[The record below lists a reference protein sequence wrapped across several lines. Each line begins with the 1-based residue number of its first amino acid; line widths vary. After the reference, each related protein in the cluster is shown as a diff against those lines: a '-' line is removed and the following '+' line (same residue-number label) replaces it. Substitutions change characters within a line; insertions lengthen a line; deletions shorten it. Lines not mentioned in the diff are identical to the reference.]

1 MEQSTNLEAAA
12 PLDADAAATIV
23 LLAERH
29 ASGDPFGIGCRD
41 AILPMAISDPTL
53 PDNPIVYVN
62 PAFELLT
69 GYTRD
74 EVLGRN
80 CRFLQGP
87 MTGKAEVARLREAIR
102 AREKISVDLLNHR
115 KDGSPFWNRLLI
127 TPVCDNDGT
136 LRYFFA
142 SQHDVTVERERVTA
156 LEAEQLVLL
165 ADAERTLTRLA
176 DSEARLHFALKAG
189 QLGTWALDP
198 ETRHLDAS
206 SSCKVAFGYDAD
218 APFGYAEFQAAIH
231 PEDLPVVLTA
241 IEATTKSGAPYD
253 IEYRILTPGGE
264 QRWIAAQGE
273 LLKRGD
279 GSPLSMTGFA
289 TNISARKH
297 AEDHRLLLS
306 GELTHRVKNTLA
318 TVNAVVNQTL
328 RNASSIQEAT
338 EVVGGRIASL
348 ATAHELLLRDEVEGA
363 TVCDIVAG
371 VLRPFDGGDGRLYTA
386 DGPDIRLSPAVT
398 LALSMALH
406 ELATN
411 AAKYGALSTPGGTVT
426 IRWDLVGQD
435 EARRFTF
442 SWVEQGGPSVM
453 PPTRTGFGSRMIERV
468 MAQHIRGTAKI
479 DYRPAGVMFA
489 IDAPM

>member
-1 MEQSTNLEAAA
+1 MEQTTNLDVTA
-12 PLDADAAATIV
+12 PLGVDAAASTA
-23 LLAERH
+23 LLADRQG
-29 ASGDPFGIGCRD
+29 SGDPFVIGCRD

-62 PAFELLT
+62 PAFEALT
-69 GYTRD
+69 GYTRH

-87 MTGKAEVARLREAIR
+87 MTEEADVARLREAIR
-102 AREKISVDLLNHR
+102 TRTKVSVDLLNHR
-115 KDGSPFWNRLLI
+115 KDGSPFWNRLLV
-127 TPVCDNDGT
+127 TPVFGEGGE

-142 SQHDVTVERERVTA
+142 SQHDVTVERERVLA

-165 ADAERTLTRLA
+165 ADAERTLVRLA

-198 ETRHLDAS
+198 ETQHLDAS
-206 SSCKVAFGYDAD
+206 SSCKVAFGHDAE
-218 APFGYAEFQAAIH
+218 AAFGFAEFQAALH
-231 PEDLPVVLTA
+231 PDDLSGVLAA
-241 IEATTKSGAPYD
+241 IQATVTTGAPYD
-253 IEYRILTPGGE
+253 IEYRILTPAGE

-273 LLKRGD
+273 LLKRRD

-297 AEDHRLLLS
+297 AEDHRRLLA

-328 RNASSIQEAT
+328 RTAVSLEEAAT
-338 EVVGGRIASL
+338 VVGARIASL
-348 ATAHELLLRDEVEGA
+348 AAAHELLLRDEVEGA
-363 TVCDIVAG
+363 TVGDIVAG
-371 VLRPFDGGDGRLYTA
+371 VLRPFDGGDGDLYTA
-386 DGPDIRLSPAVT
+386 SGPDIRLSPSVT

-411 AAKYGALSTPGGTVT
+411 AAKYGSLSTAGGIVT
-426 IRWDLVGQD
+426 IRWDLIGGD
-435 EARRFTF
+435 GARRFSF
-442 SWVEQGGPSVM
+442 SWAEQGGPTVV

-468 MAQHIRGTAKI
+468 MAQHVRGTAQI
-479 DYRPAGVMFA
+479 DYQPAGVVFV

>member
-1 MEQSTNLEAAA
+1 M
-12 PLDADAAATIV
+12 V
-23 LLAERH
+23 
-29 ASGDPFGIGCRD
+29 GCRD

-53 PDNPIVYVN
+53 RDNPIVYVN
-62 PAFELLT
+62 PAFEALT
-69 GYTRD
+69 GYARA

-87 MTGKAEVARLREAIR
+87 MTDEAEVARLREAIR
-102 AREKISVDLLNHR
+102 AREKVSVDLLNHR

-127 TPVCDNDGT
+127 TPVPDNEGT

-165 ADAERTLTRLA
+165 ADAERSQASLA

-206 SSCKVAFGYDAD
+206 SSCKVAFGYDPD
-218 APFGYAEFQAAIH
+218 AAFGYAELQAAIH
-231 PEDLPVVLTA
+231 PDDLPGVLA
-241 IEATTKSGAPYD
+241 AVEATTTTGAPYD
-253 IEYRILTPGGE
+253 LEYRILTPSGE

-297 AEDHRLLLS
+297 AEDHRHLLA

-318 TVNAVVNQTL
+318 TVSAVVNQTL
-328 RNASSIQEAT
+328 RNASSLEEAT
-338 EVVGGRIASL
+338 EVIGGRIASL
-348 ATAHELLLRDEVEGA
+348 AAAHELLLHDEVQGA
-363 TVCDIVAG
+363 TVGDIVAG
-371 VLRPFDGGDGRLYTA
+371 ALRPFDGGDGRLYTA
-386 DGPDIRLSPAVT
+386 EGPDIRLSPSVT

-411 AAKYGALSTPGGTVT
+411 AAKYGALSTAGGTVS
-426 IRWDLVGQD
+426 IRWDLAGRE

-442 SWVEQGGPSVM
+442 SWSEQDGPSVT

-468 MAQHIRGTAKI
+468 MAQHVRGAARI
-479 DYRPAGVMFA
+479 DYRPAGVVFTV
-489 IDAPM
+489 DAPM

>member
-1 MEQSTNLEAAA
+1 
-12 PLDADAAATIV
+12 
-23 LLAERH
+23 
-29 ASGDPFGIGCRD
+29 
-41 AILPMAISDPTL
+41 MAISDPCL
-53 PDNPIVYVN
+53 PDNPVVYVN
-62 PAFELLT
+62 AAFEALT
-69 GYTRD
+69 GYARD

-87 MTGKAEVARLREAIR
+87 LTDGVEVARLRDAIGKR
-102 AREKISVDLLNHR
+102 TKVSVDLLNYR
-115 KDGSPFWNRLLI
+115 KDGAPFWNRLLI
-127 TPVCDNDGT
+127 TPVCEEDGT

-142 SQHDVTVERERVTA
+142 SQHDVTVERERVMA

-165 ADAERTLTRLA
+165 ADAERTQIRLA
-176 DSEARLHFALKAG
+176 DSEARLHFALRAG

-198 ETRHLDAS
+198 ETRQLDAS
-206 SSCKVAFGYDAD
+206 SSCKVAFGYDPEAT
-218 APFGYAEFQAAIH
+218 FGFAEFQAAVH
-231 PEDLPVVLTA
+231 PDDRPMVLAA
-241 IEATTKSGAPYD
+241 IAVTTSTGAPYD
-253 IEYRILTPGGE
+253 VEYRILTPVGE

-273 LLKRGD
+273 LLTRRD

-289 TNISARKH
+289 TDISARKH
-297 AEDHRLLLS
+297 AEDHRRLLA

-328 RNASSIQEAT
+328 RNATSLEQAS

-363 TVCDIVAG
+363 TVRDIVAG
-371 VLRPFDGGDGRLYTA
+371 VLRPFDGGSGHLYTA
-386 DGPDIRLSPAVT
+386 NGPDIRLSPPVT

-411 AAKYGALSTPGGTVT
+411 AAKYGALSTANGTVAIGWNLT
-426 IRWDLVGQD
+426 RQD
-435 EARRFTF
+435 EARRFSF
-442 SWVEQGGPSVM
+442 SWIEEGGPPVT

-468 MAQHIRGTAKI
+468 MAQHIRGSARI
-479 DYRPAGVMFA
+479 DYRPEGVTFT

>member
-1 MEQSTNLEAAA
+1 LEQRTNLEAVA
-12 PLDADAAATIV
+12 PIDDDAAATIAS
-23 LLAERH
+23 LAERH
-29 ASGDPFGIGCRD
+29 GSGDPFVIGCRD

-62 PAFELLT
+62 PAFETLT
-69 GYTRD
+69 GYARN

-87 MTGKAEVARLREAIR
+87 MTDETEVARLREAIQTR
-102 AREKISVDLLNHR
+102 TKVSVDLLNHR
-115 KDGSPFWNRLLI
+115 KDGSPFWNRLLV
-127 TPVCDNDGT
+127 TPVCGDDGT
-136 LRYFFA
+136 LRFFFA
-142 SQHDVTVERERVTA
+142 SQHDVTAERERVIA

-165 ADAERTLTRLA
+165 ADAEQALARLA

-198 ETRHLDAS
+198 ETQHLDAS
-206 SSCKVAFGYDAD
+206 TSCKVAFGYDPD
-218 APFGYAEFQAAIH
+218 AAFGYAEFKAALH
-231 PEDLPVVLTA
+231 PEDLPSVIAA
-241 IEATTKSGAPYD
+241 IEATTRTGAPYN
-253 IEYRILTPGGE
+253 IEYRILTPSGE

-297 AEDHRLLLS
+297 AEDHRGLLA

-318 TVNAVVNQTL
+318 TVSAVVNQTL
-328 RNASSIQEAT
+328 RNASSIEEAT

-348 ATAHELLLRDEVEGA
+348 AIAHELLLHDEVEGA
-363 TVCDIVAG
+363 TVADIVDGA
-371 VLRPFDGGDGRLYTA
+371 LRPFDGGDGHLYTA
-386 DGPDIRLSPAVT
+386 EGPDIRLSPSVT

-411 AAKYGALSTPGGTVT
+411 AAKYGALSAAGGTVT
-426 IRWDLVGQD
+426 IRWNLTGRD
-435 EARRFTF
+435 EARRLSF
-442 SWVEQGGPSVM
+442 SWTERDGPPVT

-468 MAQHIRGTAKI
+468 MAQHIRGTARI
-479 DYRPAGVMFA
+479 DYRPGGVVFM

>member
-1 MEQSTNLEAAA
+1 M
-12 PLDADAAATIV
+12 
-23 LLAERH
+23 
-29 ASGDPFGIGCRD
+29 IGCRD

-62 PAFELLT
+62 PAFEMLT
-69 GYTRD
+69 GYARH

-87 MTGKAEVARLREAIR
+87 MTDKTDVARLREAIR
-102 AREKISVDLLNHR
+102 TRAKASIDLLNHR

-127 TPVCDNDGT
+127 TPVSDDKGT

-142 SQHDVTVERERVTA
+142 SQHDVTAEHERVLA

-165 ADAERTLTRLA
+165 ADAERALTRLA

-206 SSCKVAFGYDAD
+206 SSCKVAFGYDPEA
-218 APFGYAEFQAAIH
+218 AFGYTEFQAAIH
-231 PEDLPVVLTA
+231 PDDLPDVLA
-241 IEATTKSGAPYD
+241 AVEATTSTGAPYD
-253 IEYRILTPGGE
+253 IEYRILTPSGE
-264 QRWIAAQGE
+264 HRWIAAQGE
-273 LLKRGD
+273 LLRRAD
-279 GSPLSMTGFA
+279 GSALSMTGFV

-297 AEDHRLLLS
+297 AEDHRRLLA

-328 RNASSIQEAT
+328 RNAASLEEAA

-363 TVCDIVAG
+363 TVADIVAG
-371 VLRPFDGGDGRLYTA
+371 VLRPFDGGEGHLHTTS
-386 DGPDIRLSPAVT
+386 GPDIRLSPSVT

-411 AAKYGALSTPGGTVT
+411 AAKYGALSVAGGRVT
-426 IRWDLVGQD
+426 IRWDLTARD
-435 EARRFTF
+435 ETRRFTF
-442 SWVEQGGPSVM
+442 SWIERGGPPVTA
-453 PPTRTGFGSRMIERV
+453 PTRTGFGSRMIERV
-468 MAQHIRGTAKI
+468 MAQHIRGAARV
-479 DYRPAGVMFA
+479 DYRPEGVVFT

>member
-1 MEQSTNLEAAA
+1 M
-12 PLDADAAATIV
+12 
-23 LLAERH
+23 
-29 ASGDPFGIGCRD
+29 IGCRD

-62 PAFELLT
+62 PAFEALT
-69 GYTRD
+69 GYTRH

-87 MTGKAEVARLREAIR
+87 MTEEADVARLREAIR
-102 AREKISVDLLNHR
+102 TRTKVSVDLLNHR
-115 KDGSPFWNRLLI
+115 KDGSPFWNRLLV
-127 TPVCDNDGT
+127 TPVFGEGGE

-142 SQHDVTVERERVTA
+142 SQHDVTVERERVLA

-165 ADAERTLTRLA
+165 ADAERTLVRLA

-198 ETRHLDAS
+198 ETQHLDAS
-206 SSCKVAFGYDAD
+206 SSCKVAFGHDAE
-218 APFGYAEFQAAIH
+218 AAFGFAEFQAALH
-231 PEDLPVVLTA
+231 PDDLSGVLAA
-241 IEATTKSGAPYD
+241 IQATVTTGAPYD
-253 IEYRILTPGGE
+253 IEYRILTPAGE

-273 LLKRGD
+273 LLKRRD

-297 AEDHRLLLS
+297 AEDHRRLLA

-328 RNASSIQEAT
+328 RTAVSLEEAAT
-338 EVVGGRIASL
+338 VVGARIASL
-348 ATAHELLLRDEVEGA
+348 AAAHELLLRDEVEGA
-363 TVCDIVAG
+363 TVGDIVAG
-371 VLRPFDGGDGRLYTA
+371 VLRPFDGGDGDLYTA
-386 DGPDIRLSPAVT
+386 SGPDIRLSPSVT

-411 AAKYGALSTPGGTVT
+411 AAKYGSLSTAGGIVT
-426 IRWDLVGQD
+426 IRWDLIGGD
-435 EARRFTF
+435 GARRFSF
-442 SWVEQGGPSVM
+442 SWAEQGGPTVV

-468 MAQHIRGTAKI
+468 MAQHVRGTAQI
-479 DYRPAGVMFA
+479 DYQPAGVVFV

>member
-1 MEQSTNLEAAA
+1 M
-12 PLDADAAATIV
+12 V
-23 LLAERH
+23 
-29 ASGDPFGIGCRD
+29 GCRD
-41 AILPMAISDPTL
+41 AILPMAISDPRL

-62 PAFELLT
+62 PAFEMLT
-69 GYTRD
+69 GYARD

-87 MTGKAEVARLREAIR
+87 MTDEADVARVREAIR
-102 AREKISVDLLNHR
+102 MRAKVSVDLLNR

-127 TPVCDNDGT
+127 TPVSDADGS

-142 SQHDVTVERERVTA
+142 SQHDVPIERERVTA

-165 ADAERTLTRLA
+165 AEAERAQARLA
-176 DSEARLHFALKAG
+176 DSEGRLHFALKAG

-206 SSCKVAFGYDAD
+206 SSCKVAFGYDPEAV
-218 APFGYAEFQAAIH
+218 FGYAEFQAAIH
-231 PEDLPVVLTA
+231 PDDLPGVLAA
-241 IEATTKSGAPYD
+241 IEATTGTGTPYD
-253 IEYRILTPGGE
+253 IEYRILTPSGE

-273 LLKRGD
+273 LLKRAD

-297 AEDHRLLLS
+297 AEDHRRLLA

-318 TVNAVVNQTL
+318 TVNAIVNQTL
-328 RNASSIQEAT
+328 RSATSLEEAA

-363 TVCDIVAG
+363 TVSDIVSG
-371 VLRPFDGGDGRLYTA
+371 VLRPFDGGDGHLYSA
-386 DGPDIRLSPAVT
+386 SGPDIRLSPTVT

-411 AAKYGALSTPGGTVT
+411 AAKYGALSTAGGTVA
-426 IRWDLVGQD
+426 IHWDLTGRD

-442 SWVEQGGPSVM
+442 SWVEQDGPPVT
-453 PPTRTGFGSRMIERV
+453 PPTRFGFGSRMIERV
-468 MAQHIRGTAKI
+468 MAQHIRGAAKI
-479 DYRPAGVMFA
+479 EYRPDGVAFT